1 MARLRETIARADW
14 PLLVVVALMA
24 VVAAGY
30 PSYLS
35 HPITLLAPIPLLVA
49 LLLIDRD
56 RMVQP
61 VWLFTVGALVIWCVL
76 LYLAMDGTGYGLI
89 HSVAMYAPF
98 AALAF
103 LLKRTRAVA
112 LVFAV
117 LASALLGIRVL
128 ASWVGSG
135 AELAPWTVYEGN
147 DLAPRLV
154 MLLPLVLV
162 AWHSLPGDR
171 RTARVGLVVVAALS
185 VAGIVVTMQRAA
197 FAVLA
202 VLIVIWLARTKWQAL
217 AAIAAAGLVAFLLV
231 RQPIMAALEQARF
244 VDYKASSATRPEIW
258 QTAINAWGDT
268 SWLGVGPGNSDFALR
283 SVDNVHAHNGLIQS
297 GLEAGFLGAILF
309 LGLVGYLLMLA
320 FQLIRKGGQ
329 NTLWAL
335 PLLAYIGF
343 SVFSAPLQRPD
354 FTLVL
359 VLAIFGARD
368 RLVRDQPAGE
378 LAEAP
383 QDVQWAR

>member
-103 LLKRTRAVA
+103 LLKRTRAVV
-112 LVFAV
+112 LVFAA

-171 RTARVGLVVVAALS
+171 RTARVGLVAVAALS

-217 AAIAAAGLVAFLLV
+217 AAIAASGLVAFLLV

-297 GLEAGFLGAILF
+297 GLEAGFLGAIMF

>member
-1 MARLRETIARADW
+1 MAWLRETIARADW

-49 LLLIDRD
+49 LLIIDRD

-61 VWLFTVGALVIWCVL
+61 VWLFAVGALVIWCVL

-103 LLKRTRAVA
+103 LLKRTRAVV
-112 LVFAV
+112 LVFAA

-171 RTARVGLVVVAALS
+171 RTARVGLVAVAALS